1 MGLSETMGIALVIW
15 LCSLVAVGLI
25 VSPLFG
31 PEVARMVAIGLFI
44 ALVVGCLGICATDRR
59 CHKGQ
64 KEGFK

>member
-1 MGLSETMGIALVIW
+1 MALVIW
-15 LCSLVAVGLI
+15 LCGLAAVGLI

-44 ALVVGCLGICATDRR
+44 ALVVGCLGICAADRR

>member
-1 MGLSETMGIALVIW
+1 MGMALVIW
-15 LCSLVAVGLI
+15 LCGLAAVGPI

-31 PEVARMVAIGLFI
+31 PEVARMVAIGLFV
-44 ALVVGCLGICATDRR
+44 ALVVGYLGICATERR